1 MPTINPNR
9 AGNPSPS
16 YKQLLA
22 QLQGVAAPA
31 AGTSPQPPA
40 GDVYLSSRVTAG
52 GGPSASLQSGA
63 SLVRQGLRGLFDRIV
78 GWLKAHN
85 PFHPSPPAAPR
96 THTVRQGE
104 TLSSIARDE
113 LGDANRWS
121 EIYELNR
128 DKIANPNLIY
138 PGQVLT
144 LPGGAS
150 PAQPP
155 SYGEPWQP
163 GPGEL
168 QGADTS
174 HWQTDAEFNSSI
186 QGAKWT
192 AIKASQGTG
201 YTDPTFQARWAQLGQ
216 KIQDGSM
223 KLRMAYCYLDSGDGA
238 AQAKHF
244 LDVVGVHG
252 RLPAGTRLALDWE
265 GAALNSPQTLKD
277 AANYV
282 HQVTG
287 LWPVIYVQGSKLS
300 VAQSAVPDA
309 PFWEAAWSADINRN
323 VAFFQYSNGPV
334 YDHDV
339 FNGNQAA
346 LERFA
351 GWA

>member
-1 MPTINPNR
+1 MPTIDPYR

-16 YKQLLA
+16 YKQVLD
-22 QLQGVAAPA
+22 QFHGVATQA
-31 AGTSPQPPA
+31 AGTPPKLPA
-40 GDVYLSSRVTAG
+40 GDVYISSRVGSG
-52 GGPSASLQSGA
+52 GGPGTPQQTKAILLGQS
-63 SLVRQGLRGLFDRIV
+63 VRDLFQRIAQ
-78 GWLKAHN
+78 WLKAHN
-85 PFHPSPPAAPR
+85 PFRHSTPPAPR
-96 THTVRQGE
+96 THAVKQGE

-113 LGDANRWS
+113 LGDANRWP

-128 DKIANPNLIY
+128 DKMANPNLIY

-144 LPGGAS
+144 LPGGAT

-155 SYGEPWQP
+155 SYDEPWRP
-163 GPGEL
+163 GAGEL

-174 HWQTDAEFNSSI
+174 HWQSDSAFNASI
-186 QGAKWT
+186 QGTQWT

-216 KIQDGSM
+216 RIQNGSM
-223 KLRMAYCYLDSGDGA
+223 KLRMAYCFLDPGDGA

-244 LDVVGVHG
+244 LEVVGVHG

-265 GAALNSPQTLKD
+265 GAALNSPQTLRD
-277 AANYV
+277 AANYI

-300 VAQSAVPDA
+300 VAQSTVPEA

-323 VAFFQYSNGPV
+323 VAFFQYSNGPG

-339 FNGNQAA
+339 FNGDQAA